1 MSKKNTFIL
10 LFFPIFFS
18 LPLQAQTPDLEAL
31 EFLTEL
37 GEDGTS
43 GSNRDDDKTGGYKS
57 FVQNEYEGI
66 VKQLKESANTYQK
79 AGRPELAEKEI
90 LELEVIKKYLPEI
103 YSEEQTLDLVKKVI
117 AQTAANNLS
126 EMGKVMSIVMQQ
138 SNGKVDG
145 GIANRLVKELLK

>member
-1 MSKKNTFIL
+1 MSYTEQIKQDMYIAMKSGDKVKTNIL
-10 LFFPIFFS
+10 RTLLAS
-18 LPLQAQTPDLEAL
+18 LKQKQIEKQ
-31 EFLTEL
+31 
-37 GEDGTS
+37 GSINED
-43 GSNRDDDKTGGYKS
+43 
-57 FVQNEYEGI
+57 EYFGVIKRI
-66 VKQLKESANTYQK
+66 VKQLKESADTYQK

-90 LELEVIKKYLPEI
+90 LELDVIKKYLPEI

-117 AQTAANNLS
+117 AQTSANDLS